1 MHLRDLFRP
10 DFVRYDGV
18 RPINIWGLRLFYL
31 LMAAFVASTAW
42 RVLLTHEGPWEPMR
56 ALAFCVWATYPTL
69 AVLGLLHP
77 LRMLPIMLFTIG
89 YKTLWFVFVAYPLW
103 ASGTLAGSPVEAIT
117 NSFLGLPVLVLV
129 VPWGYVWRTYVRLPR
144 RGAAAAEN
152 PAYP

>member
-1 MHLRDLFRP
+1 MNLRDLFRP

-31 LMAAFVASTAW
+31 LMAAFVATTAW

-69 AVLGLLHP
+69 ALLGLIHP
-77 LRMLPIMLFTIG
+77 LRMLPLMLFTIG

-103 ASGTLAGSPVEAIT
+103 AEGALAGSSAEAIT
-117 NSFLGLPVLVLV
+117 HSFLGLPILALV
-129 VPWGYVWRTYVRLPR
+129 VPWGYVWRTYVKLPR
-144 RGAAAAEN
+144 RAVAATS
-152 PAYP
+152 